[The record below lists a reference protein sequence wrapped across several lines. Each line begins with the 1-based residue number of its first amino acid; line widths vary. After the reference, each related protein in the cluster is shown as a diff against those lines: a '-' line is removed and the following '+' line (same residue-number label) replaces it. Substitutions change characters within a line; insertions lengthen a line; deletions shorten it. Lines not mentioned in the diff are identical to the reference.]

1 VADAGRY
8 GPAPA
13 TANGPR
19 VYTIDD
25 EGVSPPVALDQR
37 LPALS
42 AAMGAVIKGLH
53 SNGLFDILIDEQGR
67 VLDAT
72 VRKSLNASFDALV
85 LRSARSWKYQ
95 PATKDGVPVRYLKT
109 LLLVP

>member
-1 VADAGRY
+1 M
-8 GPAPA
+8 
-13 TANGPR
+13 
-19 VYTIDD
+19 YTIDD
-25 EGVSPPVALDQR
+25 EGISPPVALDQR

-72 VRKSLNASFDALV
+72 VRKSLNSSFDTLV
-85 LRSARSWKYQ
+85 IRSARSWKYQ